1 MTRAQLIV
9 AIRTVLG
16 ERMAI
21 PHMAHFS
28 EDARLNEQL
37 CLDSVLVLQLLV
49 HLELEHGLVLPEDAV
64 LQKQLGTVGS
74 LADFL
79 LAERVAPASVALGGG
94 SR

>member
-1 MTRAQLIV
+1 MNKRELI
-9 AIRTVLG
+9 ATIRSVLD
-16 ERMAI
+16 EKMAL
-21 PHMAHFS
+21 PHLAHFS

-49 HLELEHGLVLPEDAV
+49 HLELDHGLVLPEEAV

-79 LAERVAPASVALGGG
+79 LQQALIPAGPIEAGDHP
-94 SR
+94 